1 MEWGKY
7 RPLHPASLCE
17 LLATPRWLR
26 RKHKLKS
33 PQLLFCSI
41 YAVRAENSTLFT
53 TATGQRQAP
62 PSSGPNYHM
71 SNRTRKSSLTTA
83 GAW

>member
-53 TATGQRQAP
+53 TAP
-62 PSSGPNYHM
+62 PPASARRHRPLVRIIICQTEQENP
-71 SNRTRKSSLTTA
+71 A
-83 GAW
+83 